1 MGISQVTVFFL
12 LIWTLY
18 FITFSGKKIIPFI
31 LGGLVAGIL
40 ITTRENMV
48 LFIPIVIG
56 YVFWDKGWK
65 SGLAFLGSFLF
76 VFFGVHIL
84 FWPNILRIW
93 SSWLPKLITWIGGRN
108 SGLFV
113 NSVDLGSPFWAPK
126 MELSSRW
133 LSFWVGNR
141 EMMIP
146 LILLLMGFIF
156 WIQKSNRKNP
166 AKFRFALMLFLSFIL
181 LWLGHAWAS
190 LANNYCVYCYSPY
203 FSFFSVLGLILG
215 VMTLAEW
222 THATTKWSDLFL
234 ISLITLLIIGCVL
247 FSLSGNLWLQIMH
260 TEVPKMNGIQ
270 VENSTIQIW
279 KLISDKF
286 SIDYSLLLEK
296 FDPIFGN
303 IKIIVGLVMCFLA
316 VISAGIWA
324 IVQKRKIQIIAFG
337 KIFIICILVIIS
349 IFNSFINWNEIAI
362 NNNGCGDII
371 AEVESTGKAL
381 KQFIR
386 SGELVYWDGG
396 TLSLPLIDIK
406 GIRIFP
412 ALLNAAY
419 SHRIGGEEQQLQK
432 YGFWNDSLAAQWKEQ
447 ADVVLTTGRQY
458 QGPSEEWSSPQVGV
472 TSPMFACL
480 LDSNVFVLRNR

>member
-76 VFFGVHIL
+76 VFLGVHIL

-156 WIQKSNRKNP
+156 WIQKSNRKNSR
-166 AKFRFALMLFLSFIL
+166 KFRLALMLFLSF
-181 LWLGHAWAS
+181 H
-190 LANNYCVYCYSPY
+190 P
-203 FSFFSVLGLILG
+203 
-215 VMTLAEW
+215 
-222 THATTKWSDLFL
+222 
-234 ISLITLLIIGCVL
+234 
-247 FSLSGNLWLQIMH
+247 
-260 TEVPKMNGIQ
+260 
-270 VENSTIQIW
+270 
-279 KLISDKF
+279 
-286 SIDYSLLLEK
+286 
-296 FDPIFGN
+296 
-303 IKIIVGLVMCFLA
+303 A
-316 VISAGIWA
+316 VAGTCM
-324 IVQKRKIQIIAFG
+324 G
-337 KIFIICILVIIS
+337 
-349 IFNSFINWNEIAI
+349 
-362 NNNGCGDII
+362 
-371 AEVESTGKAL
+371 
-381 KQFIR
+381 
-386 SGELVYWDGG
+386 
-396 TLSLPLIDIK
+396 
-406 GIRIFP
+406 
-412 ALLNAAY
+412 
-419 SHRIGGEEQQLQK
+419 
-432 YGFWNDSLAAQWKEQ
+432 
-447 ADVVLTTGRQY
+447 
-458 QGPSEEWSSPQVGV
+458 
-472 TSPMFACL
+472 
-480 LDSNVFVLRNR
+480 